1 MLGRGRAAGPATMNV
16 IHGLSSRSLTDH
28 HHEWC
33 ALCLKYLP
41 GSEPRELH
49 HVVNQARIRNRF
61 GRSLDFAWVAPADP
75 QCHKRLQGIADA
87 AAVYFVELLDG
98 AQTLVDREGIA
109 RRFHD
114 QGYYWLSALT
124 NLDTMRSR
132 VEGMDDEEW
141 WRRCEFALSS
151 SAGIRG
157 GKNLPGLLL
166 ADLKSQRPRIQL
178 NLSNLHAARGHRL
191 AAQRSFKDASLIIA
205 SLPRKEQASLMPGHL
220 RRQAQLSR
228 STADAREAVSAA
240 ESDYSKDTAL
250 VFLGILGLSRG
261 ELSSAEES
269 LELLLARTGRMGW
282 LYQAETQFIRGLHLI
297 LTGSKDIGAVY
308 SSLSVA
314 QYIYV
319 VLGLQMSITPELPFP
334 CPFGRS
340 WDWTPSDALRA
351 FFAALPSSK
360 VLGESECFDIRLRSI
375 RDTRLLER
383 ILHPI
388 VGWGGDLQPG
398 GGHLVPPGELGTK

>member
-1 MLGRGRAAGPATMNV
+1 VVPA
-16 IHGLSSRSLTDH
+16 HPEC
-28 HHEWC
+28 HE
-33 ALCLKYLP
+33 
-41 GSEPRELH
+41 
-49 HVVNQARIRNRF
+49 
-61 GRSLDFAWVAPADP
+61 
-75 QCHKRLQGIADA
+75 RLQRIADA
-87 AAVYFVELLDG
+87 AAIYFVELLDG
-98 AQTLVDREGIA
+98 AQTLVDREGIS

-114 QGYYWLSALT
+114 QGYYWLSALS
-124 NLDTMRSR
+124 NLDTMRNR

-191 AAQRSFKDASLIIA
+191 AAERSFKDASLIIA
-205 SLPRKEQASLMPGHL
+205 SLPRKEQTSLMPGHL
-220 RRQAQLSR
+220 RRKAQLSR

-250 VFLGILGLSRG
+250 VLLGILGLSRG

-269 LELLLARTGRMGW
+269 LELLLARTGRMSW
-282 LYQAETQFIRGLHLI
+282 LYQAETQFIRGLYLI

-308 SSLSVA
+308 SSLSLA

-319 VLGLQMSITPELPFP
+319 VLGLQMSITPELPFRRP
-334 CPFGRS
+334 PGRS

-351 FFAALPSSK
+351 FFAAVPPSK
-360 VLGESECFDIRLRSI
+360 VLGERECLDIRQRSI
-375 RDTRLLER
+375 RDTRLLEL
-383 ILHPI
+383 ILDPI
-388 VGWGGDLQPG
+388 VWGGDLQPG
-398 GGHLVPPGELGTK
+398 GGHLVPPGEPATK